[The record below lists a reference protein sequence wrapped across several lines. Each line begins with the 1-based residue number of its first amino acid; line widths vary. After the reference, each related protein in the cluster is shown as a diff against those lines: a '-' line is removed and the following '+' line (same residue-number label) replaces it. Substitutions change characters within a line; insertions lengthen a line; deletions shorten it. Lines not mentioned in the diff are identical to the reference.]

1 MPIDET
7 NRAQADFWAASGAQ
21 WTRMRDRFDAQAGAH
36 GTAAIDALG
45 PATGEY
51 VIDIGCGAGSTT
63 LELSRRVGRDGR
75 VLGLDISPTM
85 LEGARAFAAQA
96 GATNITFAEGDAMI
110 EPFAGDADAV
120 YSRFGVMFF
129 ADALAGFANLRT
141 ALRPDGRLGFVCW
154 QAPIE
159 NPWITRPL
167 AAAANYVEMP
177 FGSDPTAPGPMSL
190 ADPARVRSLLA
201 EAGFVDIDVQP
212 RSAPTTLGTDLD
224 DAIDFLFGL
233 MAPIGALQR
242 DDPEKAAALRHDLE
256 TELADWA
263 GPEGVTSPSATW
275 VVTARRP
282 V

>member
-1 MPIDET
+1 MPIDDT

-21 WTRMRDRFDAQAGAH
+21 WTKMRDRFDAQAGAH
-36 GTAAIDALG
+36 GTAAIDALA
-45 PATGEY
+45 PAAGEY

-63 LELSRRVGRDGR
+63 LELARRVGTSGR

-85 LEGARAFAAQA
+85 LDGARAFAEQA
-96 GATNITFAEGDAMI
+96 GATNVAFTLGDAMV
-110 EPFAGDADAV
+110 EPFTGDADAL

-129 ADALAGFANLRT
+129 ADAAAGFTNLLA
-141 ALRPDGRLGFVCW
+141 ALRPGGRLGFACW
-154 QAPIE
+154 QSPAE

-167 AAAANYVEMP
+167 AAASNYVELP

-190 ADPARVRSLLA
+190 ADPERVRSVLA
-201 EAGFVDIDVQP
+201 EAGFVEVDIQP
-212 RSAPTTLGTDLD
+212 RSAPTTLGADLD

-242 DDPEKAAALRHDLE
+242 DDPDKAAALRLDLM

-263 GPEGVTSPSATW
+263 GPNGVTSPSATW
-275 VVTARRP
+275 IVTAQHAA
-282 V
+282 